1 MGLLEVEL
9 KEMREHRKHF
19 LAGKLSSEQVNTL
32 VALYSQSEK
41 RTRLIYQVECLR
53 AKYGAKYQNH
63 MMKTNLI
70 GNGTVIDLSPEEI
83 EEEKILCPHKDVH
96 VTRSECLDF
105 SGTAENMDTCAGC
118 DEGIANKRLL
128 VGDTPLFTA

>member
-1 MGLLEVEL
+1 MGLLEVEM
-9 KEMREHRKHF
+9 KEIREHRKHF
-19 LAGKLSSEQVNTL
+19 LAGKISSEQINTL
-32 VALYSQSEK
+32 VALLSQ
-41 RTRLIYQVECLR
+41 
-53 AKYGAKYQNH
+53 
-63 MMKTNLI
+63 
-70 GNGTVIDLSPEEI
+70 NGTVIDLSPEEI

-105 SGTAENMDTCAGC
+105 SGTTENMDTCAGC